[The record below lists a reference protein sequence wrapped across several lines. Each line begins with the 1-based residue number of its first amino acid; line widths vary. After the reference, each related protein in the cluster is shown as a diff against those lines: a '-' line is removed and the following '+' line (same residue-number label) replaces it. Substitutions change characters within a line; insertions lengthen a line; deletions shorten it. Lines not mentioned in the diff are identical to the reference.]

1 MTLRG
6 SPATLPPAMIELLL
20 IAVGLA
26 MDCVAVSAA
35 RGVAMKG
42 VRGADALKLGVTF
55 GAMQAGMAALGW
67 AGGVGLTSLIAA
79 WDHWIAFGLLLL
91 IGGRM
96 VVEGLR
102 DDDEAD
108 GKDGARLTLAQLLLL
123 GVATS
128 IDAAA
133 VGVTLPLLGTPLGVS
148 LATIGLTSFVLSIVA
163 VYAADKLAGRF
174 AERLEV
180 LGGVVLVGIGVKI
193 LVEHLLE

>member
-1 MTLRG
+1 
-6 SPATLPPAMIELLL
+6 MIELLL

-42 VRGADALKLGVTF
+42 VRASDALKLGTTF
-55 GAMQAGMAALGW
+55 GGMQAGMAALGW
-67 AGGVGLTSLIAA
+67 AGGVGLAALIAA

-91 IGGRM
+91 IGGKM

-102 DDDEAD
+102 EEDEGEEAR
-108 GKDGARLTLAQLLLL
+108 GTRLTLGQLLLL

-128 IDAAA
+128 IDSAA
-133 VGVTLPLLGTPLGVS
+133 VGVTLPLLGTPLLLS

-180 LGGVVLVGIGVKI
+180 LGGLVLIGIGVKI
-193 LVEHLLE
+193 LVEHLL

>member
-1 MTLRG
+1 
-6 SPATLPPAMIELLL
+6 MIELFL

-42 VRGADALKLGVTF
+42 VRMSDALKLGLTF
-55 GAMQAGMAALGW
+55 GGMQAGMAALGW
-67 AGGVGLTSLIAA
+67 AGGVGLTSIIEA
-79 WDHWIAFGLLLL
+79 WDHWIAFGLLVL
-91 IGGRM
+91 IGGKM
-96 VVEGLR
+96 IFEGLR
-102 DDDEAD
+102 DDDE
-108 GKDGARLTLAQLLLL
+108 GAEEKKSRLTLGQLLLL

-133 VGVTLPLLGTPLGVS
+133 VGVTLPLLGTPLLVS
-148 LATIGLTSFVLSIVA
+148 LATIGLTSFALSIVA

-180 LGGVVLVGIGVKI
+180 LGGLVLIGIGVKI
-193 LVEHLLE
+193 LIEHLLE

>member
-1 MTLRG
+1 
-6 SPATLPPAMIELLL
+6 MIELLL

-42 VRGADALKLGVTF
+42 VRGSDALKLGVTF

-96 VVEGLR
+96 VVEGIR

-108 GKDGARLTLAQLLLL
+108 EERRRARLTLAQLLLL
-123 GVATS
+123 GIATS

-174 AERLEV
+174 AERLEI
-180 LGGVVLVGIGVKI
+180 LGGVVLIGIGVKI

>member
-1 MTLRG
+1 
-6 SPATLPPAMIELLL
+6 MIELLL
-20 IAVGLA
+20 IAIGLA

-42 VRGADALKLGVTF
+42 VRLSDALKLGTTF
-55 GAMQAGMAALGW
+55 GGMQAGMAALGW
-67 AGGVGLTSLIAA
+67 AGGVGLTTLIAA

-91 IGGRM
+91 IGGKM

-102 DDDEAD
+102 DDDDDE
-108 GKDGARLTLAQLLLL
+108 KSEGARLTLGQLLLL

-128 IDAAA
+128 IDSAA
-133 VGVTLPLLGTPLGVS
+133 VGVTLPLLGTPLLVS
-148 LATIGLTSFVLSIVA
+148 LATIGITSLVLSIVA

-180 LGGVVLVGIGVKI
+180 LGGIVLIGIGVKI

>member
-1 MTLRG
+1 ML
-6 SPATLPPAMIELLL
+6 ELLL

-42 VRGADALKLGVTF
+42 MRASEALKLGVTF
-55 GAMQAGMAALGW
+55 GGMQAGMAALGW
-67 AGGVGLTSLIAA
+67 AGGVGLTRVIAA

-91 IGGRM
+91 IGGKM
-96 VVEGLR
+96 VMEGLR
-102 DDDEAD
+102 DEDEEA
-108 GKDGARLTLAQLLLL
+108 GQEKSRLSFSQLLLL

-133 VGVTLPLLGTPLGVS
+133 VGVTLPLLGTPLVVS
-148 LATIGLTSFVLSIVA
+148 LATIGVTSLVLSIVA
-163 VYAADKLAGRF
+163 AYAADKLAGRF

-180 LGGVVLVGIGVKI
+180 LGGLVLIGIGGKI
-193 LVEHLLE
+193 LLEHLLE

>member
-1 MTLRG
+1 ML
-6 SPATLPPAMIELLL
+6 ELLL

-42 VRGADALKLGVTF
+42 VRVADALKLGITF
-55 GAMQAGMAALGW
+55 GGMQAGMAALGW
-67 AGGVGLTSLIAA
+67 AGGVGLTHVIEA

-91 IGGRM
+91 IGGKM
-96 VVEGLR
+96 VVEGLK
-102 DDDEAD
+102 DDDEEEE
-108 GKDGARLTLAQLLLL
+108 GGRSRLTLGQLLLL

-128 IDAAA
+128 IDSAA
-133 VGVTLPLLGTPLGVS
+133 VGVTLPLLGTPLLVS
-148 LATIGLTSFVLSIVA
+148 LLTIGLASFALSIIA

-180 LGGVVLVGIGVKI
+180 LGGVVLIGIGAKI
-193 LVEHLLE
+193 LLEHLL